1 LVPVP
6 HEKGCQF
13 LTLWLS
19 RTIDRHSADDCP
31 FLLLHRPHL
40 RGAIQTTPV
49 RASKKKLPTCKP
61 DPVPAS
67 LRAVIIYL
75 APALLQ
81 GSSCLPSGVASFRCF
96 GRAALDRRYTWHFS
110 MQGLPAPAVT
120 RRRRGLLPHVF
131 ILTLP
136 FAPPPPWAKPP
147 RRDRQ
152 EGKGSYFLWHW
163 LWMLSHPPALNRY
176 IALCCPDFPPP
187 VKTKSDDP
195 VGSNDKDR
203 IMRAPCNALP
213 AISIKE
219 R

>member
-1 LVPVP
+1 LVPLP
-6 HEKGCQF
+6 HEKRCQF
-13 LTLWLS
+13 LTAWLS
-19 RTIDRHSADDCP
+19 VDIERHPAPDCP
-31 FLLLHRPHL
+31 LLLLHRPHL

-131 ILTLP
+131 ILTSCEAVIFCGTGCGCFHTPRRLTGTLP
-136 FAPPPPWAKPP
+136 FAVRTFLPPQKRRAMTRLVATAKI
-147 RRDRQ
+147 
-152 EGKGSYFLWHW
+152 E
-163 LWMLSHPPALNRY
+163 
-176 IALCCPDFPPP
+176 
-187 VKTKSDDP
+187 
-195 VGSNDKDR
+195 
-203 IMRAPCNALP
+203 
-213 AISIKE
+213 
-219 R
+219 